1 MSTSTISR
9 TTVVGVFEDRG
20 MAQTAVSELR
30 RAGFRE
36 DQIGVVARHGE
47 AVEEVAVEHSSAAGE
62 GAVAGMVAGAGIG
75 GLWALGIA
83 AGLLPGIGP
92 VIAGGIFASIL
103 ASAAAAAAAGGVLGA
118 LIGLGIPEEEA
129 RYYESEF
136 HSGRT
141 IVTVQADDRYDE
153 AYAILLNYGAYDVN
167 TPKASQ
173 EVHTAGEAVR
183 KPR

>member
-1 MSTSTISR
+1 MSTISR

-20 MAQTAVSELR
+20 MAQTAVGELR

-47 AVEEVAVEHSSAAGE
+47 VPTADEAADDRATSAGE

-103 ASAAAAAAAGGVLGA
+103 ASAATAAAAGGLIGA
-118 LIGLGIPEEEA
+118 LIGIGIPEEEA
-129 RYYESEF
+129 RYYEGEV

-153 AYAILLNYGAYDVN
+153 AYAVLLNYGAYDVN

-173 EVHTAGEAVR
+173 EVHTAGDSIR

>member
-1 MSTSTISR
+1 MSTTANR

-47 AVEEVAVEHSSAAGE
+47 IETAAEPPEDRATSAGE

-103 ASAAAAAAAGGVLGA
+103 ASAMACRPAWPIPSGMLWAAATPRLVVPIARKPAACRAAA
-118 LIGLGIPEEEA
+118 EA
-129 RYYESEF
+129 
-136 HSGRT
+136 
-141 IVTVQADDRYDE
+141 
-153 AYAILLNYGAYDVN
+153 
-167 TPKASQ
+167 
-173 EVHTAGEAVR
+173 
-183 KPR
+183 